1 VKSIQAPLVREH
13 VLSEGEIAALVA
25 ARLAA
30 QGFAPAGMDPLQDAL
45 AAIFTRYCGILVQRL
60 NQVPESHHQAFIDM
74 LNATPMPAAPAWVPL
89 TFKAAGSVQNFSA
102 VVEKFTQ
109 VSASGKDGA
118 GAVMFETVKDLPL
131 ARAELVRAVAADGQR
146 RVHADVSSM
155 ISPDG
160 AAGSPYPVSSE
171 AVPLER
177 ALHIGQPAIIGVS
190 GINRLR
196 LGIELEDGPVQP
208 AQPQGTRIQWG
219 IRDEKGFFPLQPEV
233 DTTRGLSCSG
243 EVVFSPPEKWP
254 GWMIG
259 AETLPWL
266 TCRLYQSRSLH
277 DDAASGSVPGSGSAG
292 SGPADSSPVVSIRRI
307 EITGCFIAEH
317 EKMDG
322 VFHGGIP
329 LDTSMDFFPL
339 GERPRFGEVFYVR
352 SESFARA
359 RTHAVLDIRLTNPA
373 GAPDSPIP
381 AVSRVGNPQL
391 RWEGYTERGWVRL
404 ECSDGTLSLTQDGK
418 VDLLIPDDAVPAMVN
433 AARGGWVR
441 ARLASGHYAGDQ
453 PAAVGGW
460 PSVNPPSIAKLSLSS
475 FSELGP
481 FPPEYLIVESDLEY
495 REVDPLPAQPFNP
508 FPAPGKDGLLLYL
521 ALAARSAVELAGRTV
536 SLYAVPGGGD
546 IRLSCAGR
554 PDALPLPRWQVRGAS
569 GWNDCTVT
577 DLTQGFRIP
586 GIVELQFPEDI
597 SLWERSVLDPRRRFF
612 WLRLVWNGPVRPAPD
627 RQPGFPHPDL
637 PRRLLLN
644 TVLAAQTI
652 RLENEILGSSNG
664 RPNQVFH
671 ALRRPIIGKLALEV
685 CEVREARMAMDE
697 WGAVHSRQEWFRAP
711 GSAGIPASAGET
723 WITWVTWIEVED
735 FSVSSSGS
743 PHYVV
748 DRRTGSI
755 RFGDGRHGR
764 IPPSGANN
772 IRLREYHTGG
782 GARGNVAAGAITQLH
797 TTIPYV
803 EAVMNAEAAAGG
815 QDQEDK
821 EALRRRAAAQI
832 RHRGRA
838 ICMDDYADLARMASP
853 LVAHARCI
861 PGEDLPRDSLEGRP
875 EPSMIGVIIVPGK
888 AEPRPRP
895 SFELLRTVKA
905 FLDDRRPIGVDMIVT
920 GPEYVSIAVIMEIA
934 WCADASRAGAIVE
947 CETRLNRFLHP
958 LTGGLDGQGWRF
970 GQQPHASDIYPV
982 IAAIGGLDH
991 IRSLELHS
999 EEERPGLLAAGIFL
1013 VCAGRHEVS
1022 LC

>member
-1 VKSIQAPLVREH
+1 MNAVQAPLVREH
-13 VLSEGEIAALVA
+13 VLSEGEIAALTA

-30 QGFAPAGMDPLQDAL
+30 QGFAPAGIDPLKDAL
-45 AAIFTRYCGILVQRL
+45 AAIFARYCGILVQRL

-74 LNATPMPAAPAWVPL
+74 LNVTPMPAVPASVPL
-89 TFKAAGSVQNFSA
+89 TFKAVGSAQNFSA
-102 VVEKFTQ
+102 VVEKSTQ
-109 VSASGKDGA
+109 VSASGKDGG

-131 ARAELVRAVAADGQR
+131 ARAEVVRAVAADMQR
-146 RVHADVSSM
+146 LVHADVSGM
-155 ISPDG
+155 VSPEG
-160 AAGSPYPVSSE
+160 AAGSLYPVPSD
-171 AVPLER
+171 AIPLER
-177 ALHIGQPAIIGVS
+177 ALHIGQRAVIGVP
-190 GINRLR
+190 GISRLR
-196 LGIELEDGPVQP
+196 LGIELEDGSVLPVL
-208 AQPQGTRIQWG
+208 PQGTRIQWG
-219 IRDEKGFFPLQPEV
+219 IRDGKSFFPLQPEV

-259 AETLPWL
+259 EKALPWL
-266 TCRLYQSRSLH
+266 TCRPCQSLY
-277 DDAASGSVPGSGSAG
+277 DAASGPIPGFGSTG
-292 SGPADSSPVVSIRRI
+292 SGPAISSPLVSIKRI
-307 EITGCFIAEH
+307 EISGCFIAED
-317 EKMDG
+317 EKMEG
-322 VFHGGIP
+322 AFHGGIP

-373 GAPDSPIP
+373 GAADSPIP
-381 AVSRVGNPQL
+381 AVSRAGNPQL

-418 VDLLIPDDAVPAMVN
+418 VDLLIPDDVIPAVVN
-433 AARGGWVR
+433 AAKGGWVR
-441 ARLASGHYAGDQ
+441 ARLISGHYAGDQ

-460 PSVNPPSIAKLSLSS
+460 PSVNPPSIAAVSLSS

-481 FPPEYLIVESDLEY
+481 LPPEHLIIESDLEY
-495 REVDPLPAQPFNP
+495 READPSQAQPFNP
-508 FPAPGKDGLLLYL
+508 FPAAEEDGLVLYL
-521 ALAARSAVELAGRTV
+521 ALAARSVAEIAGRTV
-536 SLYAVPGGGD
+536 SFYAGPAGND
-546 IRLSCAGR
+546 IRMSCGGYPDILS
-554 PDALPLPRWQVRGAS
+554 LPRWQVRGPS

-586 GIVELQFPEDI
+586 GIVELRFPEDI
-597 SLWERSVLDPRRRFF
+597 SPWERSVLDPRREFF
-612 WLRLVWNGPVRPAPD
+612 WLRLVWNSPVYPAPG
-627 RQPGFPHPDL
+627 RLPGVPHPDL
-637 PRRLLLN
+637 PHRLLLN
-644 TVLAAQTI
+644 TVLATQTI

-671 ALRRPIIGKLALEV
+671 ALHRPIIGKLALEV
-685 CEVREARMAMDE
+685 REAREARIVMDE
-697 WGAVHSRQEWFRAP
+697 RGAAQSQQEWLRTSGSMGTPAP
-711 GSAGIPASAGET
+711 GASEA
-723 WITWVTWIEVED
+723 WITWATWIEVED
-735 FSVSSSGS
+735 FSVSSSNS

-755 RFGDGRHGR
+755 RFGDGRNGR

-782 GARGNVAAGAITQLH
+782 GARGNVPAGAVTQLH

-803 EAVMNAEAAAGG
+803 EAVTNAEAAAGG

-821 EALRRRAAAQI
+821 EALRRRAAAQL

-853 LVAHARCI
+853 LVAYARCI
-861 PGEDLPRDSLEGRP
+861 PGEDLPRDSMKGQA
-875 EPSMIGVIIVPGK
+875 EPGMIGVIIVPGGTV
-888 AEPRPRP
+888 PRPRP
-895 SFELLRTVKA
+895 SFDLLQTVKA
-905 FLDDRRPIGVDMIVT
+905 FLDDRRPTGVDMTVT
-920 GPEYVSIAVIMEIA
+920 GPEYVGIAVIMEIA
-934 WCADASRAGAIVE
+934 WLADASRAKAIVE

-970 GQQPHASDIYPV
+970 GQRPHASDIYPLL
-982 IAAIGGLDH
+982 AAIDGLDH
-991 IRSLELHS
+991 IRSLELRS
-999 EEERPGLLAAGIFL
+999 EEERPGLLAAGTFL